1 MNQLTLV
8 VAVGLWAVV
17 ALRVRTVTAGGAQRY
32 LWLALVALAA
42 AVTLDGSSVAA
53 AT

>member
-32 LWLALVALAA
+32 LWLALAA